1 MVTINPPNKS
11 IDTTALAN
19 IYRGFSGG
27 DYDEC
32 DACDWVLSNAEA
44 ILNTHDALRNLITAA
59 APITKRYE
67 EAGSGDYLEDV
78 APDTEEMNALIA
90 ATSAAKEVI
99 GK

>member
-1 MVTINPPNKS
+1 MVTISPPNKS

-44 ILNTHDALRNLITAA
+44 ILNTHDALRNMITAA
-59 APITKRYE
+59 APITKELDVFERVE
-67 EAGSGDYLEDV
+67 VLATDV
-78 APDTEEMNALIA
+78 AKLAFEA
-90 ATSAAKEVI
+90 AAAKEVI
-99 GK
+99 GT